1 VYDINQ
7 NSQTARSS
15 GELHAGFRS
24 DIPSAIVPEASLT
37 SPSYEQSTHL
47 VLGDSLAT
55 LRIDDS
61 EIAYETVGEGVP
73 LVFIHEA
80 ATNQRIWQ
88 RQRTFFRQRYQAITV
103 DVLGHGRGVW
113 PPQEI
118 TIEHA
123 ARRVEQL
130 MERLGTGPAFLIGV
144 SMGAAVAMRMASK
157 APALVRGLGLVSP
170 WNYASGDMQS
180 LINRLFRLAEAGDM
194 AAHADLLL
202 RYSFPTT
209 ASALHVVEME
219 RLRSL
224 ILEQNAWAV
233 AYTWVA
239 CLACDLR
246 AEIGQI
252 TAPNLIIAG
261 LNDLFAPPYLA
272 RGVAEGL
279 GAVELEIWEETGHF
293 PFLED
298 PERFNRRLELFIQ
311 RCLPSAGA
319 A

>member
-1 VYDINQ
+1 M
-7 NSQTARSS
+7 SS
-15 GELHAGFRS
+15 
-24 DIPSAIVPEASLT
+24 T
-37 SPSYEQSTHL
+37 SPLYEHSTHL
-47 VLGDSLAT
+47 ILGNSVAT
-55 LRIDDS
+55 VQIDDI
-61 EIAYETVGEGVP
+61 EIAYETVGEGVS

-88 RQRTFFRQRYQAITV
+88 RQRTFFRQRYRAITV
-103 DVLGHGRGVW
+103 DILGHGGVAW

-118 TIEHA
+118 TIEQA

-130 MERLGTGPAFLIGV
+130 MERLGTGPAFVIGV
-144 SMGAAVAMRMASK
+144 SMGAAVAMRMAFE
-157 APALVRGLGLVSP
+157 APALIRGLGLVSP
-170 WNYASGDMQS
+170 WSYATGDLHS

-194 AAHADLLL
+194 ATHADLLL
-202 RYSFPTT
+202 RYSFPIS
-209 ASALHVVEME
+209 ASALHVTEME

-224 ILEQNAWAV
+224 MLEQNAWAV

-252 TAPNLIIAG
+252 KVPALIISG
-261 LNDLFAPPYLA
+261 LSDLFAPPYLA

-279 GAVELEIWEETGHF
+279 AEVELEIWEETGHF
-293 PFLED
+293 PFVED

-311 RCLPSAGA
+311 RCLASAGA
-319 A
+319 V

>member
-1 VYDINQ
+1 
-7 NSQTARSS
+7 
-15 GELHAGFRS
+15 
-24 DIPSAIVPEASLT
+24 
-37 SPSYEQSTHL
+37 
-47 VLGDSLAT
+47 LAT
-55 LRIDDS
+55 LRIDDI
-61 EIAYETVGEGVP
+61 EIAYETVGEGVS
-73 LVFIHEA
+73 LIFIHEV

-88 RQRTFFRQRYQAITV
+88 RQRTFFRQRYRAITV
-103 DVLGHGRGVW
+103 DVLGHGQVAW

-118 TIEHA
+118 AIAHA

-130 MERLGTGPAFLIGV
+130 MERLGTGPAVIIGV
-144 SMGAAVAMRMASK
+144 SMGAAVAMRMAFE

-194 AAHADLLL
+194 AAHADLFL

-209 ASALHVVEME
+209 ASALHAVEME
-219 RLRSL
+219 RLRTL

-233 AYTWVA
+233 VYTWVA

-246 AEIGQI
+246 AEVGQI
-252 TAPNLIIAG
+252 KAPCLIIAG

-279 GAVELEIWEETGHF
+279 AEVELEIWEDTGHF

-298 PERFNRRLELFIQ
+298 HERFNRRLDLFIQ
-311 RCLPSAGA
+311 RCLLSTESV
-319 A
+319 

>member
-1 VYDINQ
+1 
-7 NSQTARSS
+7 
-15 GELHAGFRS
+15 
-24 DIPSAIVPEASLT
+24 
-37 SPSYEQSTHL
+37 
-47 VLGDSLAT
+47 
-55 LRIDDS
+55 
-61 EIAYETVGEGVP
+61 
-73 LVFIHEA
+73 
-80 ATNQRIWQ
+80 
-88 RQRTFFRQRYQAITV
+88 
-103 DVLGHGRGVW
+103 
-113 PPQEI
+113 
-118 TIEHA
+118 
-123 ARRVEQL
+123 
-130 MERLGTGPAFLIGV
+130 
-144 SMGAAVAMRMASK
+144 
-157 APALVRGLGLVSP
+157 
-170 WNYASGDMQS
+170 
-180 LINRLFRLAEAGDM
+180 
-194 AAHADLLL
+194 
-202 RYSFPTT
+202 
-209 ASALHVVEME
+209 VEME

-252 TAPNLIIAG
+252 RAPNLIIAG

-311 RCLPSAGA
+311 RCLLSAGA

>member
-1 VYDINQ
+1 M
-7 NSQTARSS
+7 
-15 GELHAGFRS
+15 
-24 DIPSAIVPEASLT
+24 
-37 SPSYEQSTHL
+37 
-47 VLGDSLAT
+47 AT
-55 LRIDDS
+55 LQIDET
-61 EIAYETVGEGVP
+61 EIAYETVGEGVS
-73 LVFIHEA
+73 LVYIHEV
-80 ATNQRIWQ
+80 ATDQRIWR
-88 RQRTFFRQRYQAITV
+88 RQRTFFRQRFRVITV
-103 DVLGHGRGVW
+103 NVMGHGGVAW

-118 TIEHA
+118 AIKQA

-130 MERLGTGPAFLIGV
+130 MEQLGTGPAFIIGA
-144 SMGAAVAMRMASK
+144 SMGAAVAIRIAFE

-170 WNYASGDMQS
+170 WNYASGDLQS

-194 AAHADLLL
+194 AAHADLFL

-246 AEIGQI
+246 VEIGQI
-252 TAPNLIIAG
+252 KAPCLIIAG

-272 RGVAEGL
+272 RGVAESL
-279 GAVELEIWEETGHF
+279 AEVELEIWEETGHF

-311 RCLPSAGA
+311 RCLLSTGSA
-319 A
+319 